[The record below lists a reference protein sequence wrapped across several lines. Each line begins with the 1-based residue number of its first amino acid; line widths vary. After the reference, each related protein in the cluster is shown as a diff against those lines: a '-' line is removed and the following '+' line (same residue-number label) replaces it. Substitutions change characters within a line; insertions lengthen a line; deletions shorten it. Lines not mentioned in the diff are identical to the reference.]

1 MDCKGI
7 TGKGKSAEAGETE
20 ELWMSLESSVVKL
33 I

>member
-7 TGKGKSAEAGETE
+7 TGKIKLAEEREME
-20 ELWMSLESSVVKL
+20 ELWMSLESSVFKL